1 MSHSLS
7 LSNGDLT
14 VINMDVPSL
23 RPEWSMVRATEGP
36 WPVKRYDKAL
46 VKEMVAKVIFS
57 FLMFSDRKAT
67 ERATTDRDKCVM
79 NCKRKGN
86 GDASGHGR

>member
-14 VINMDVPSL
+14 VVNMDVPSL

-46 VKEMVAKVIFS
+46 VKEMVAKVS
-57 FLMFSDRKAT
+57 LLAT
-67 ERATTDRDKCVM
+67 ACLDSVLCICSAADKTQ
-79 NCKRKGN
+79 RGN
-86 GDASGHGR
+86 QRLRQW